1 MNDPRNQR
9 EVEKVE
15 ISALPVKKNYKI
27 WLNTNNTASYSGS
40 QFDAHFPVELNKIIQ
55 DPWRLKSSYRMTFSF
70 ISRSPAQA
78 DMAATGISTQ
88 KVYTVHID
96 LGKGTP
102 TMYQSNAIRIPAGIV
117 RVRNEGVGYYTNV
130 AAASAFNIPAYFAA
144 LPAENDPVFI
154 NDLLGVCKINI
165 NLIEAGVGTFNS
177 TDDAAINTSLKYI
190 VCLNLQ
196 EL

>member
-1 MNDPRNQR
+1 MNDPRNQQ
-9 EVEKVE
+9 EVDKVE
-15 ISALPVKKNYKI
+15 ISAIPVKKNYKI
-27 WLNTNNTASYSGS
+27 WLNTNNTASYSGP
-40 QFDAHFPVELNKIIQ
+40 QFDARFPVELNKIIQ

-78 DMAATGISTQ
+78 DMAATGVSTQ

-102 TMYQSNAIRIPAGIV
+102 TMYQSNAIRIPAGVV
-117 RVRNEGVGYYTNV
+117 RVKNEGVGYYTNV
-130 AAASAFNIPAYFAA
+130 ASATAFNIPAYFSAI
-144 LPAENDPVFI
+144 PTENDPVFI
-154 NDLLGVCKINI
+154 NDLLGVSVINI
-165 NLIEAGVGTFNS
+165 NLIEAGVGTFNA

>member
-27 WLNTNNTASYSGS
+27 WLDTNNTASYSGP
-40 QFDAHFPVELNKIIQ
+40 QFDASFPVELNKIIQ

-70 ISRSPAQA
+70 LSRSPTQA
-78 DMAATGISTQ
+78 DMAATGLSTQ
-88 KVYTVHID
+88 KTFKLHID

-102 TMYQSNAIRIPAGIV
+102 TMYQYNAIRVPAGV
-117 RVRNEGVGYYTNV
+117 VHVKNEGVGYYTNV
-130 AAASAFNIPAYFAA
+130 AAASPFNIPAYFAA
-144 LPAENDPVFI
+144 TPNDNDPVFI
-154 NDLLGVCKINI
+154 NDLLSVCKINI
-165 NLIEAGVGTFNS
+165 NLIESGVGTFNAS
-177 TDDAAINTSLKYI
+177 DDATINTNLKYI

>member
-1 MNDPRNQR
+1 MNDPRNQL

-27 WLNTNNTASYSGS
+27 WLNTNNTASYSGP
-40 QFDAHFPVELNKIIQ
+40 QFDARFPVELNKIIQ

-78 DMAATGISTQ
+78 DMAATGVSTQ

-117 RVRNEGVGYYTNV
+117 RVRNDGVGYYTNV

-144 LPAENDPVFI
+144 IPTENDPVFI
-154 NDLLGVCKINI
+154 NDLLSVSVINI

>member
-1 MNDPRNQR
+1 MNDPRNQL

-15 ISALPVKKNYKI
+15 ISAIPVKKNYKI
-27 WLNTNNTASYSGS
+27 WLNTNNTASYSGP
-40 QFDAHFPVELNKIIQ
+40 QFDARFPVELNKIIQ

-78 DMAATGISTQ
+78 DMAATGVSTQ

-102 TMYQSNAIRIPAGIV
+102 TMYQSNAIRIPSGVV
-117 RVRNEGVGYYTNV
+117 RVRNDGVGYYTNV

-154 NDLLGVCKINI
+154 NDLLGVSVINI
-165 NLIEAGVGTFNS
+165 NLIEAGVGTFNA

>member
-1 MNDPRNQR
+1 MNDPRNQQ
-9 EVEKVE
+9 EVSKVE

-27 WLNTNNTASYSGS
+27 WLNTNNTASYSGA
-40 QFDAHFPVELNKIIQ
+40 QFDARFPVELNKIIQ

-78 DMAATGISTQ
+78 DMAATGVSTQ

-102 TMYQSNAIRIPAGIV
+102 TMYQSNAIRIPAGVV

-130 AAASAFNIPAYFAA
+130 TAATAFNIPAYFAA

-154 NDLLGVCKINI
+154 NDLLGVSVINI

>member
-1 MNDPRNQR
+1 MNDPRNQQ
-9 EVEKVE
+9 EVSKVE
-15 ISALPVKKNYKI
+15 ISAIPVKKNYKI
-27 WLNTNNTASYSGS
+27 WLNTNNTASYSGP
-40 QFDAHFPVELNKIIQ
+40 QFDARFPVELNKIIQ
-55 DPWRLKSSYRMTFSF
+55 EPWRLKSSYRMTFSF

-78 DMAATGISTQ
+78 DMAATGVSTQ

-102 TMYQSNAIRIPAGIV
+102 TMYQSNAIRIPAGVV
-117 RVRNEGVGYYTNV
+117 RVRNDGVGYYTNV

-144 LPAENDPVFI
+144 IPTENDPVFI
-154 NDLLGVCKINI
+154 NDLLGVSVINI
-165 NLIEAGVGTFNS
+165 NLIEAGVGTFNA

>member
-1 MNDPRNQR
+1 MNDPRNQL
-9 EVEKVE
+9 EVAKVE

-27 WLNTNNTASYSGS
+27 WLDTNNTASYSGA
-40 QFDAHFPVELNKIIQ
+40 QFNAQFPVELNKIIQ

-70 ISRSPAQA
+70 LSRSPAQA
-78 DMAATGISTQ
+78 DMSATGISTQ
-88 KVYTVHID
+88 KLYKLHID

-102 TMYQSNAIRIPAGIV
+102 TMYQSNAVRVPSGMV

-144 LPAENDPVFI
+144 LPQENDPVFI
-154 NDLLGVCKINI
+154 NDLLGVSTINI
-165 NLIEAGVGTFNS
+165 NLIDPTSGTFNA

-190 VCLNLQ
+190 VCINLQ